1 MCMHV
6 CVCVAEDSLT
16 ISRCPAS
23 AVLTLNNLIALS
35 KEHSAEFNFHHYILL
50 YMIKKEKGG

>member
-1 MCMHV
+1 MHV

-50 YMIKKEKGG
+50 SMIKKEKGG